1 MEKKILLK
9 NLTEK
14 MDKVLLNL
22 EHDFNGLRT
31 GRASADFLAPVL
43 VESYGNKVPI
53 NQISTISTPDAK
65 TITIQVWDNSL
76 IKTVEKAIV
85 DANLG
90 LNPVADG
97 QVIRLTLP
105 SLSQERRLELVKL
118 AYKYGENNKVSIRN
132 VRREGTDLLK
142 RMEKDKKI
150 SEDEHHKINDEIQKL
165 TDKFIDK
172 IDQASK
178 RKEQEILTI

>member
-53 NQISTISTPDAK
+53 NQISTIF
-65 TITIQVWDNSL
+65 L
-76 IKTVEKAIV
+76 
-85 DANLG
+85 
-90 LNPVADG
+90 
-97 QVIRLTLP
+97 RLMLKQLLSKYGIILFNKISRP
-105 SLSQERRLELVKL
+105 SLLYI
-118 AYKYGENNKVSIRN
+118 AN
-132 VRREGTDLLK
+132 
-142 RMEKDKKI
+142 
-150 SEDEHHKINDEIQKL
+150 
-165 TDKFIDK
+165 
-172 IDQASK
+172 
-178 RKEQEILTI
+178 

>member
-90 LNPVADG
+90 LNPVADRTIAFST
-97 QVIRLTLP
+97 VFITELSH
-105 SLSQERRLELVKL
+105 SLDSNCFSIRRLEISRKL
-118 AYKYGENNKVSIRN
+118 ALNMALYYQV
-132 VRREGTDLLK
+132 
-142 RMEKDKKI
+142 
-150 SEDEHHKINDEIQKL
+150 
-165 TDKFIDK
+165 
-172 IDQASK
+172 
-178 RKEQEILTI
+178 